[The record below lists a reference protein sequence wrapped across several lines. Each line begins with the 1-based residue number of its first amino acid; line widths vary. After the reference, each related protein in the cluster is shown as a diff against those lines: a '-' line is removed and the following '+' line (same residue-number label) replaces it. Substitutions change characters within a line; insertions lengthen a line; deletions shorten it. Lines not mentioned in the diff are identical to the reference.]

1 MRRDDDMQ
9 QIDRGAFSNA
19 EHRAIS
25 RALCRTLDLPKH
37 WLHGAS
43 LPCGLPDLDNLVT
56 LTALLALSPP
66 DLVLIAS
73 PGELTY
79 RARLGMLE
87 TVEHE
92 TPGRAVADALV
103 RLGGAQ

>member
-1 MRRDDDMQ
+1 MVGTVTIERSQ
-9 QIDRGAFSNA
+9 FSQA

-56 LTALLALSPP
+56 LTALLCLAPP

-73 PGELTY
+73 SGELTY

-103 RLGGAQ
+103 RLGGVHG

>member
-1 MRRDDDMQ
+1 MVAAEQ
-9 QIDRGAFSNA
+9 SAFSRA

-25 RALCRTLDLPKH
+25 RALCRALGVPTRY
-37 WLHGAS
+37 WLHGAC
-43 LPCGLPDLDNLVT
+43 LPDGLPDLDHPTTLVV
-56 LTALLALSPP
+56 LMLLSPP
-66 DLVLIAS
+66 GLVVIATS
-73 PGELTY
+73 GDLTY

-103 RLGGAQ
+103 RVGGAR